1 MKQLNAILTN
11 AIFALQVLLLFL
23 VLFESKISLPPLVQT
38 FGRMHPLL
46 LHLPIGLLVLLGLLP
61 LVKRELEPASSRKI
75 QGFVLHFTALTA
87 VATALLGLFLA
98 QEGGYGDELD
108 RHKWTGIVLSWLTY
122 GLLLVHEYGPERVRL
137 FNGGLIAG
145 LVLVVLT
152 GHFGAN
158 LTHGKGYL
166 TAPLKKEKAPV
177 ITEETTV
184 YVAAIAPILEAKC
197 YNCHN
202 ERKSKG
208 ELVMTSVEKLLAG
221 GENGPVWVAGD
232 AAGSRLIQRVNLPLE
247 NEEHMPPEGKPQ
259 LFPAEI
265 QLLYAWI
272 QAGADTEQTI
282 GQLPPG
288 DSLQLLVQP
297 LLEAVA
303 KSADRRPKYD
313 FKPASPKTIESLN
326 NPYRSVIP
334 AAANSP
340 ALNADIFVRQTYEP
354 RYLEELGAVREQL
367 VSLNLSNLPIKDE
380 DLATIAQFENLEKL
394 ILNGT
399 DITGATLAELSANQK
414 LGALAISNTQ
424 VGANVAEALA
434 QLPALKELFAW
445 NTAMTSDELSE
456 LQEKYPKLTVHTGYQ
471 PDPEEKLAL
480 SVPILKNKEQV
491 LQPGERV
498 ELKHNFPGVTLRYTT
513 DGSEPDS
520 LESPIYEGPFAVE
533 GAATIKVKAYHEGWL
548 SSPAEEFSLFN
559 SGLKADS
566 IRFIEQPDAQFPGD
580 GLTTLQD
587 RKKGE
592 RVNFRSGAWLGYR
605 ETPFSALFF
614 FDKKGQT
621 VEQAVV
627 SYLQN
632 MGSYIMPP
640 VFVELWG
647 GDSPDQLQLLKKITP
662 EAPMESERNAVKT
675 IVLDIPPSSY
685 RCYKIVA
692 QNVKKLPDWHRGA
705 GDKGWFFVDEVF
717 FY

>member
-1 MKQLNAILTN
+1 MKQLNAIIAN

-23 VLFESKISLPPLVQT
+23 VFFESKISLPPLVQT

-61 LVKRELEPASSRKI
+61 LLKWELEPATNRKI
-75 QGFVLHFTALTA
+75 QEFVLRFTALTA

-122 GLLLVHEYGPERVRL
+122 GLLLAHEHWPARTRL

-158 LTHGKGYL
+158 LTHGNGYL

-184 YVAAIAPILEAKC
+184 YAAAITPILEAKC
-197 YNCHN
+197 YSCHN
-202 ERKSKG
+202 DRKSKG
-208 ELVMTSVEKLLAG
+208 DLVMTSLEKLLAG
-221 GENGPVWVAGD
+221 GENGPLWIAGD
-232 AAGSRLIQRVNLPLE
+232 ATGSHLIQRVNLPLE

-259 LFPAEI
+259 LSSAEI
-265 QLLYAWI
+265 ELLYTWI

-282 GQLPPG
+282 GQLSPG
-288 DSLQLLVQP
+288 DSLQVLVQP
-297 LLEAVA
+297 LLETVA
-303 KSADRRPKYD
+303 QSEDRRPKYE
-313 FKPASPKTIESLN
+313 FNPASPKTIEALN

-340 ALNADIFVRQTYEP
+340 ALNANIFVRQTYEP
-354 RYLEELGAVREQL
+354 RYLEELSAVREQL

-380 DLATIAQFENLEKL
+380 DLGTIAQFGNLEEL

-399 DITGATLAELSANQK
+399 DITGATLPELRANKK
-414 LGALAISNTQ
+414 LRSLAVSNTQ

-434 QLPALKELFAW
+434 QLPTLKELFAW
-445 NTAMTSDELSE
+445 NTALSAEELSN
-456 LQEKYPKLTVHTGYQ
+456 LQEKYPNLTIYTGYQ

-480 SVPILKNKEQV
+480 SVPILRNKEQV
-491 LQPGERV
+491 LQPGEKV

-520 LESPIYEGPFAVE
+520 LESPLYEGPFTIE
-533 GAATIKVKAYHEGWL
+533 GATTIKVKAYHEGWL

-566 IRFIEQPDAQFPGD
+566 TRFIEPPDAQFPGD
-580 GLTTLQD
+580 GVSTLQD

-605 ETPFSALFF
+605 DTPFSTLFF
-614 FDKKGQT
+614 FEDQPI
-621 VEQAVV
+621 EQVVV

-662 EAPMESERNAVKT
+662 EAPTKSERNAVKT
-675 IVLDIPPSSY
+675 ILLDIPSSNY